1 MDKLH
6 ITHVLEATG
15 GGARKHLR
23 LIIPELIKRGHRI
36 QLVVSTRRAEP
47 DFQKDLDH
55 YLEMGCN
62 LHLLDMGREPALSD
76 WKAVQEFKEILKHS
90 QPQIIHSHCAKAG
103 LVARMAA
110 RGMPGK
116 TVHTPHSY
124 FFQDFRSS
132 VKVKL
137 AVRMERFLNGHI
149 FCISDAELKL
159 INQHQIAK
167 AKDVSIGYNG
177 LPADF
182 NEQLGNRADI
192 REKLGLTEDHKAI
205 GVFARLVRRK
215 GHHWL
220 LDAIAGLD
228 ANIKEKLKVF
238 IYGEGD
244 ERESLESHVI
254 NCKLQNIVRFMGY
267 VPRAEKDLPAMDL
280 GILPS
285 FYEGLSYQLLETLA
299 AGKPLIASDIPG
311 NRFSYDNNP
320 IVYNELFN
328 QPQLREQITSC
339 LHDEYDAE
347 AARKWVQNYFAL
359 DKQVDALMKCYEKV
373 LSPAGAEI

>member
-23 LIIPELIKRGHRI
+23 LIVPELIERGHRI
-36 QLVVSTRRAEP
+36 QLIVSTRRAEP

-55 YLEMGCN
+55 YLELGCN
-62 LHLLDMGREPALSD
+62 LHLLDMGREPAISD
-76 WKAVQEFKEILKHS
+76 WKAIQEFKKILKKS
-90 QPQIIHSHCAKAG
+90 EPQIIHSHCAKAG

-110 RGMPGK
+110 RGMPCK

-159 INQHQIAK
+159 INEHQIAK
-167 AKDVSIGYNG
+167 MKDVSIGYNG
-177 LPADF
+177 LPEDF
-182 NEQLGNRADI
+182 REQLRDRDEV
-192 REKLGLTEDHKAI
+192 REKLGLEDGDKAI
-205 GVFARLVRRK
+205 GIFARLVRRK

-228 ANIKEKLKVF
+228 ADVKEKLKVF
-238 IYGEGD
+238 IYGDGD
-244 ERESLESHVI
+244 ERENLESHVI

-267 VPRAEKDLPAMDL
+267 VPQAERDLPAMDL

-299 AGKPLIASDIPG
+299 AGKPIIASDIPG
-311 NRFSYDNNP
+311 NRFTYDNNP
-320 IVYNELFN
+320 IIYNTLFN
-328 QPQLREQITSC
+328 QPQLREQITTC
-339 LHDEYDAE
+339 LQEPYNAE
-347 AARKWVQNYFAL
+347 AAREWVQTYFSL
-359 DKQVDALMKCYEKV
+359 DKQIDALMRCYEKV
-373 LSPAGAEI
+373 LAPAGVEK